1 MKFQPMEIVEEDH
14 VFYTY
19 PRKKYSVIE
28 RGEGIYLYDEE
39 GKRYIDAP
47 GGALVVTIGHG
58 VKKIAEVMKEQA
70 EKGAFLSRTQFT
82 NRPLQGL
89 AKRISMM
96 APGDLDKVI
105 LTSGGSEAVEVA
117 IKLARKYHVERKN
130 FSKFKIISR
139 WESYHGNTIAG
150 LSLSG
155 HTSRRKDY
163 IPLLFNH
170 PHIPPAYCYRCPLDK
185 EYPKCNI
192 DCARILEGVILQE
205 GPENISAFIAEPIV
219 GATVAAL
226 IPPKEYFPIIR
237 EICEKYDVVMI
248 MDEVMTGFGRT
259 GRNFAIDH
267 WGVIP
272 DIITFAK
279 GVASGY
285 FPIGGIVAKN
295 KFFQAVKENSG
306 IFLGGYTFSGNPLAC
321 AVGIAVLDYVQENDL
336 IRRSA
341 MMGDYFLDRL
351 KILQT
356 HPSVGDIRGK
366 GLMLGIEFVKNK
378 TTKEP
383 FDPKFHYTQRIVD
396 RALSKGLI
404 LYPGGPCVDGV
415 RGDDILIG
423 PPFIITESQIDEIM
437 EILDETITEVEEEL
451 SEQIG
456 R

>member
-1 MKFQPMEIVEEDH
+1 MTEFQRMEMEEDH

-19 PRKKYSVIE
+19 PRKKYPIIE
-28 RGEGIYLYDEE
+28 RGEGIYLYDED
-39 GKRYIDAP
+39 GNRYIDAP

-105 LTSGGSEAVEVA
+105 FTSGGSEAVEVA
-117 IKLARKYHVERKN
+117 IKLARKYHVEQKN
-130 FSKFKIISR
+130 FSKFKVISR
-139 WESYHGNTIAG
+139 WESYHGNTIGG

-155 HTSRRKDY
+155 HTLRRKDF
-163 IPLLFNH
+163 IPILFNH
-170 PHIPPAYCYRCPLDK
+170 PHIPPAYCYRCPFDK

-192 DCARILEGVILQE
+192 NCARILERVIRQE

-237 EICEKYDVVMI
+237 EICDNYDVVMI

-272 DIITFAK
+272 DIIAFAK

-295 KFFQAVKENSG
+295 KFFQAVKDNSG

-336 IRRSA
+336 IQRSA
-341 MMGDYFLDRL
+341 AMGEYFLDQL
-351 KILQT
+351 KILQE
-356 HPSVGDIRGK
+356 HPTVGDIRGK

-378 TTKEP
+378 RTKEP
-383 FDPKFHYTQRIVD
+383 FNPKWRYTQRITD
-396 RALSKGLI
+396 TAFSKGLI
-404 LYPGGPCVDGV
+404 LYPGGECVDGV
-415 RGDDILIG
+415 MGDDILIG
-423 PPFIITESQIDEIM
+423 PPFIITEELIDEII
-437 EILDETITEVEEEL
+437 EILDETIAQVEEEL
-451 SEQIG
+451 SNQIE